1 MVEDARQVRA
11 DIGAVADGVMGRLKR
26 KEVYTE
32 ARIAAQNGNKESATK
47 LC

>member
-1 MVEDARQVRA
+1 MVEDARRVRA
-11 DIGAVADGVMGRLKR
+11 DIGAVDGTVMGRLKR